1 MTTVPSSMAGIM
13 ETASALSHLLRLL
26 AKAHEDLGDAEDQA
40 AVAWLLPVAA
50 RMAADIAVV
59 AEDDLNRTPPGAVR

>member
-1 MTTVPSSMAGIM
+1 MAAVPSPMAGIM

-26 AKAHEDLGDAEDQA
+26 ASVHQDLGDAEGQE

-50 RMAADIAVV
+50 RMAADITAV
-59 AEDDLNRTPPGAVR
+59 AEEELNRTPPGAVG